1 MTTGYKINMIYI
13 ISLEFLSLNRRR
25 SSMRNV
31 PRSEEKRLFSQ
42 AMTFLPFRKFT
53 AVTFFFFIKE
63 DILIP
68 FSLYAITAWLIIV
81 RNKLVVM
88 RDYFYRLLSPTTDH
102 R

>member
-1 MTTGYKINMIYI
+1 
-13 ISLEFLSLNRRR
+13 
-25 SSMRNV
+25 
-31 PRSEEKRLFSQ
+31 
-42 AMTFLPFRKFT
+42 MTFLPFRKFT
-53 AVTFFFFIKE
+53 AVTFFFFIEE

-81 RNKLVVM
+81 RNYLVVM

>member
-1 MTTGYKINMIYI
+1 M
-13 ISLEFLSLNRRR
+13 
-25 SSMRNV
+25 
-31 PRSEEKRLFSQ
+31 
-42 AMTFLPFRKFT
+42 
-53 AVTFFFFIKE
+53 KE